1 MRADLNQIKSKVLP
15 ILKEKGVIRA
25 ALFGSYVRGEE
36 RDDSDIDLLVEV
48 PNGTGLFAFGG
59 LKRKLEEALDKK
71 VDLVTY
77 NSLHPMLRDQILN
90 EQVSIL

>member
-1 MRADLNQIKSKVLP
+1 MKADLNQIKSKVLP
-15 ILKEKGVIRA
+15 VLKKEGVTKA

-36 RDDSDIDLLVEV
+36 REDSDIDMLVEV

-59 LKRKLEEALDKK
+59 LKRRLEEVLGRE
-71 VDLVTY
+71 VDLVTFD
-77 NSLHPMLRDQILN
+77 SLHPLLKDRILS